1 MSESKRIDWQS
12 IEQKWIR
19 RWKEEKLF
27 ETDPDESRQKY
38 FVTVAYPYPNSP
50 QHIGHGRTYTLA
62 DAHAR
67 YMRMKGFNVLF
78 PMAFHY
84 TGTPILGMS
93 RRVAAGDS
101 DLLDTF
107 RKIYKLSDDVISTFV
122 EPVKIASYF
131 HDEIKMGMKEM
142 GYSIDWRREFTTIDP
157 VYSKFI
163 SWQFRTLKKKGLIVQ
178 GSHPV
183 GWCPRDQNPVSQ
195 HDTMG
200 DVEPDFTEYTLVK
213 FRSGDKVYPAATLR
227 PETLFGVT
235 NMWVNPGADYVEA
248 SIDGELWVVSTEAAR
263 KLEFLNHKV
272 EIKSTVKG
280 KNLVGL
286 ELSNPLTGTS
296 VPVYPASFV
305 EPDSGTGVVMSVPAH
320 APYDYQALEDLRANA
335 ETRAEFNLSKVASPI
350 KIIES
355 EGYTGIPAAEAISKS
370 GASSQNDEKLE
381 IATDELYSHEFYKG
395 KMMDNAGKYSGVSV
409 SMAKNAIREEIV
421 QSGNAG
427 IMYELVNK
435 PVKCRCGADCFVK
448 LLTDQWFLNYGDKDW
463 KATVHECAREM
474 DIVPQDIRPEFDYVI
489 DWLRERA
496 CARKTGLGTKL
507 PWDPEWIIESL
518 SDSVIYMA
526 YYTLAKYVN
535 SGVISES
542 GLADTFFD

>member
-12 IEQKWIR
+12 IEQKWIS

-27 ETDPDESRQKY
+27 ETDPDGSRQKY

-62 DAHAR
+62 DSHAR

-78 PMAFHY
+78 PMGFHY

-131 HDEIKMGMKEM
+131 HREIKMGMKEM

-248 SIDGELWVVSTEAAR
+248 SIDGELWVISTEAAR
-263 KLEFLNHKV
+263 KFEFLNHKV

-305 EPDSGTGVVMSVPAH
+305 EPDSGTGIVMSVPAH
-320 APYDYQALEDLRANA
+320 APYDYQALEDLRADA
-335 ETRAEFNLSKVASPI
+335 ESRAEFNISKVASPI
-350 KIIES
+350 KIIDS

-370 GASSQNDEKLE
+370 GASSKSDEKLE
-381 IATDELYSHEFYKG
+381 VATDELYSHEFYKG
-395 KMMDNAGKYSGVSV
+395 KMMENAGKYSGVSV
-409 SMAKNAIREEIV
+409 ALAKNAIKEEIV
-421 QSGNAG
+421 QSGQAG

-435 PVKCRCGADCFVK
+435 
-448 LLTDQWFLNYGDKDW
+448 
-463 KATVHECAREM
+463 
-474 DIVPQDIRPEFDYVI
+474 
-489 DWLRERA
+489 
-496 CARKTGLGTKL
+496 
-507 PWDPEWIIESL
+507 
-518 SDSVIYMA
+518 
-526 YYTLAKYVN
+526 
-535 SGVISES
+535 
-542 GLADTFFD
+542 